1 MDVCGLIRTLLL
13 ANMASPSP
21 SDLMWVIGYTPQGR
35 WIAPVVR
42 AAVKAEWRNA
52 RFAAKAQ
59 LGDGALAHELMESAI
74 SETKEYLADL
84 EPVDVQEARKIL
96 ARFYGN
102 AIKRMRRSNFR
113 LSFRG
118 TGADF
123 EFLSPST
130 PSTSK
135 SVEAKLDLDTILR
148 DTPAELRHA
157 LLMRYGTQSRWE
169 EVAEELTKSKDSI
182 RMSCQRELER
192 IRRKL
197 GIRGRTE

>member
-1 MDVCGLIRTLLL
+1 
-13 ANMASPSP
+13 MASPSP

-84 EPVDVQEARKIL
+84 EPVDVEEARKIL

-123 EFLSPST
+123 DFLSRAT

-169 EVAEELTKSKDSI
+169 EAAEELAKSKDSI
-182 RMSCQRELER
+182 RMNCQRELDR
-192 IRRKL
+192 IRRRL